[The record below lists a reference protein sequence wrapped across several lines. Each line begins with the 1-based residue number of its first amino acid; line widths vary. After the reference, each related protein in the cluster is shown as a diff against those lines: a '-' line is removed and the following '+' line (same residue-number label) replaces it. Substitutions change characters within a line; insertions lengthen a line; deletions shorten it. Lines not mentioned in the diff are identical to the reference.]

1 MVLPRDFAD
10 ASARAGALSRRTSLG
25 VGGTP
30 EFLFEPHNEDDVCR
44 IVRHCNREGVPLR
57 VLGGGFN
64 LLVRDGRLPGAV
76 LLTHRLQDLRVLPDR
91 IEAGAGV
98 SFPSL
103 VKRAILWQVPGLP
116 GCPGIPGNVGGVVA
130 MNAGGRFGSVADGLA
145 GIRYVTPAGELVTR
159 DVEPGDLAYRCNH
172 FGAAVITGASFR
184 RDPDLPAA
192 ELRALHAE
200 AMQWKRETQPLGTRS
215 AGCIFKNPV
224 DASGK
229 QSAGRLI
236 DEAGCKGLEV
246 GGARVSPVHANFIEA
261 RAGATSDDIEALIE
275 RIRGAVRERF
285 GVELELEVQTW

>member
-1 MVLPRDFAD
+1 MVLPRDFAE

-30 EFLFEPHNEDDVCR
+30 EFLFEPHDEDEVCQ
-44 IVRHCNREGVPLR
+44 IVRRCNREGVPLR

-76 LLTHRLQDLRVLPDR
+76 LLTHRLQHLRVLPDR

-130 MNAGGRFGSVADGLA
+130 MNAGGRFGSVADALSE
-145 GIRYVTPAGELVTR
+145 IRYVTPLGELVTR
-159 DVEPGDLAYRCNH
+159 AVREDDLGYRCNH

-184 RDPDLPAA
+184 RDASLPAA
-192 ELRALHAE
+192 DLRALHAE
-200 AMQWKRETQPLGTRS
+200 ALAWKRETQPWGTRS
-215 AGCIFKNPV
+215 AGCIFKNP
-224 DASGK
+224 SG
-229 QSAGRLI
+229 QRSAGRLI
-236 DEAGCKGLEV
+236 DEAGCKGLEI

-261 RAGATSDDIEALIE
+261 GPNSTSADIEALIE
-275 RIRGAVRERF
+275 RVRGAVRQQF

>member
-1 MVLPRDFAD
+1 
-10 ASARAGALSRRTSLG
+10 

-30 EFLFEPHNEDDVCR
+30 EFLFEPRDEGEACEV
-44 IVRHCNREGVPLR
+44 VRRCNRQGVPLR

-130 MNAGGRFGSVADGLA
+130 MNAGGRFGSVADALS
-145 GIRYVTPAGELVTR
+145 GIRYVSPSGELVTR
-159 DVEPGDLAYRCNH
+159 DVNADDLGYRCNH

-184 RDPDLPAA
+184 RDPSLPAA

-200 AMQWKRETQPLGTRS
+200 ALQWKRETQPLGTRS

-224 DASGK
+224 DASG
-229 QSAGRLI
+229 QRSAGRLI
-236 DEAGCKGLEV
+236 DEAGCKGLEI

-261 RAGATSDDIEALIE
+261 GADATSDDIEALIE
-275 RIRGAVRERF
+275 RIRDAVRARF